1 MDSVNVLTQQPNNAH
16 VREALLYAMRYDSN
30 SGVRLK
36 AMDALGPYV
45 KDDVQVR
52 DAILESLM
60 SDANP
65 GIRIEALRLLEPA
78 RGDSSVRIV
87 LQKLAAKDENRYIR
101 SQARTLVSQLPEM
114 N

>member
-1 MDSVNVLTQQPNNAH
+1 MGKNQNAWGQKLHPVFVLGAQAFKETIKALDS
-16 VREALLYAMRYDSN
+16 
-30 SGVRLK
+30 
-36 AMDALGPYV
+36 LGPYV

-52 DAILESLM
+52 DTVLESLM

-65 GIRIEALRLLEPA
+65 GVRIEALHLLVPV

-87 LQKLAAKDENRYIR
+87 LERLAAKDENRYIR
-101 SQARTLVSQLPEM
+101 SQARTLIGQMPEM